1 MPRGKVRKRVVLPEA
16 TELGRLYSTDEVA
29 QILNVTPRTVQ
40 HWIRIGKLPAMRYGR
55 LYRVPA
61 KDLQEFGE
69 RVGQ

>member
-1 MPRGKVRKRVVLPEA
+1 MVPEA

-29 QILNVTPRTVQ
+29 QILNVTSRTVQ

-55 LYRVPA
+55 IYRVRA

-69 RVGQ
+69 RVG